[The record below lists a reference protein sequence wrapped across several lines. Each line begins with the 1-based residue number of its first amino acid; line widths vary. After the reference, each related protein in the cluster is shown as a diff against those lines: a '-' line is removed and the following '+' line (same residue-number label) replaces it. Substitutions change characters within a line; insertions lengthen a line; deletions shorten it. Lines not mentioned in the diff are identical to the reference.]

1 MLPYIPNGT
10 NNNQSASHFETTI
23 SCRNMLC
30 KMLASFGI
38 KNDKYDG
45 KTNEKS
51 RNEILII
58 FCCVLQMMEERC
70 RERER
75 RNRTERIIKSDKR
88 KKTRK
93 E

>member
-10 NNNQSASHFETTI
+10 NNQSASHFETTI

-58 FCCVLQMMEERC
+58 FCCVLQMTEERC
-70 RERER
+70 REREKKSH
-75 RNRTERIIKSDKR
+75 RTNNQK
-88 KKTRK
+88 
-93 E
+93 